1 MKYIL
6 FSSLFLLTNLLF
18 AQNKEKA
25 DKLVGIGIPYHD
37 KGDYE
42 GAIKRYDSALM
53 LDKDNLLALT
63 EKAYSLMAME
73 KYDESIDCCKKAIK
87 KHPNEEPLKM
97 LYVTYGSDYDYQKK
111 TDKSIEVYAEGIKS
125 FPDFYLLYFNKGIT
139 LQSVKRYA
147 EAEAC
152 YQKALLLNPYH
163 AGAHN
168 AVGRLLYIENKE
180 IPSLMAFCRLLILEP
195 RSGRAKDDFTYLQE
209 IMEGNVEK
217 DSTDGGVT
225 IHVDANSLNDSIKT
239 ENNFSMVE
247 LTLSMGATLPL
258 DSLNPSKINNFSY
271 RLQAVCSE
279 MKELKSKNS
288 GYYWD
293 YYAPYFIEMKEKNY
307 IETFSHIAFAGTDSK
322 ENNEWLSSHKKDID
336 DFYSWSKAFS
346 WKKN

>member
-6 FSSLFLLTNLLF
+6 LSSLFLLSNFLF
-18 AQNKEKA
+18 AQHKEEA
-25 DKLVGIGIPYHD
+25 EKLVGIGVPYHD

-111 TDKSIEVYAEGIKS
+111 TDKSIEVYDEGIKS

-139 LQSVKRYA
+139 LQSVKRYD

-152 YQKALLLNPYH
+152 YQKALLLNPSH
-163 AGAHN
+163 AGSHN
-168 AVGRLLYIENKE
+168 ALGRLLYIEDKH
-180 IPSLMAFCRLLILEP
+180 IPALMAFCRLLILEP
-195 RSGRAKDDFTYLQE
+195 RSDRAKDDFTYLQKA
-209 IMEGNVEK
+209 MEGNMEK
-217 DSTDGGVT
+217 NSSGGIT
-225 IHVDANSLNDSIKT
+225 IHVDASSLDSNKR

-247 LTLSMGATLPL
+247 LILSMGASLPL
-258 DSLNPSKINNFSY
+258 DSLKMSKTYNFSY

-279 MKELKSKNS
+279 MKELKNKNS

-307 IETFSHIAFAGTDSK
+307 LDTFSHIAFAATDDK
-322 ENNEWLSSHKKDID
+322 ENNDWLSTHKKDIT
-336 DFYSWSKAFS
+336 DFYSWSKAFD